1 MARGPRNASAL
12 HMLVAMAVLV
22 VPTVAITAV
31 FTRNPAPAVS
41 VVEPAPVASDAARS
55 ASFPVLVATS
65 LPEGWVCTRAR
76 WTPAGAT
83 ALDGKPAPGDLWQ
96 LGYLT
101 PAQRYIGLDSR
112 VVAPE
117 SFVRDRTRDGRADGQ
132 SVVAGASWQRYVS
145 SDGRTRSLVQRAD
158 AVTVVSGDLPYEALE
173 AFVGTLAVVP
183 GPTR

>member
-12 HMLVAMAVLV
+12 HMIAALAVLLVPILV
-22 VPTVAITAV
+22 VTTA
-31 FTRNPAPAVS
+31 FTRNPAP
-41 VVEPAPVASDAARS
+41 VVTVVDPAPEAARAAAA
-55 ASFPVLVATS
+55 ASFPVLVATN
-65 LPEGWVCTRAR
+65 LPDGWVCVRSR

-101 PAQRYIGLDSR
+101 PAQVYIGLDSR
-112 VVAPE
+112 VVAPDA
-117 SFVRDRTRDGRADGQ
+117 FVRDRTRDGRADGG

-173 AFVGTLAVVP
+173 AFVGTLVAV
-183 GPTR
+183 G